1 MKKCIKVLAL
11 ALALSLAALA
21 AFAEANKDRM
31 LNLSILAPLTTTNPM
46 NSSNLQDN
54 MVLLQMADG
63 LWAVNEGNMK
73 VEPRIAESWDISADG
88 KVYTFH
94 LNPKAKF
101 HNGDTVKASDCVFSF
116 EYASKNPRM
125 SSFYT
130 SIAKVEAPDDRT
142 FVMTLTAPNAGIFAT
157 LNTHCFMLSEREFK
171 EQGEKF
177 GTQIHKA
184 CCGPYMMSRLDG
196 LDSYWELTADP
207 NYYRGEAPIKKIS
220 YKPIIEASAGLIAFE
235 SGELDWYIAPIANW
249 DGLTANPDYHT
260 ELVPANHQSYFI
272 INYTNGELK
281 DINLRKAIA
290 YAINKDE
297 CNDVCYSGLAKI
309 AKYMYN
315 PETNIAAPA
324 HDVYYEYNP
333 ELAKEYLKK
342 SSMPDGGKL
351 SGAIQCSSGGYFQ
364 KMAVV
369 IQQNLADIGLEV
381 NVTPMQ
387 SATNMDVMRQN
398 RHFMGTS
405 GGTCRG
411 DYDAIREWYHSNS
424 AGTSF
429 IKFNAGT
436 EFDSKCIDSM
446 LDKGAA
452 LNDPAERSKVYA
464 EVDSYVAKGAV
475 YIPIFHKVQPY
486 VWTKALNIPKNYSN
500 FPSIYEWSWN

>member
-272 INYTNGELK
+272 INYTNG
-281 DINLRKAIA
+281 
-290 YAINKDE
+290 
-297 CNDVCYSGLAKI
+297 
-309 AKYMYN
+309 
-315 PETNIAAPA
+315 
-324 HDVYYEYNP
+324 
-333 ELAKEYLKK
+333 
-342 SSMPDGGKL
+342 
-351 SGAIQCSSGGYFQ
+351 
-364 KMAVV
+364 
-369 IQQNLADIGLEV
+369 
-381 NVTPMQ
+381 
-387 SATNMDVMRQN
+387 
-398 RHFMGTS
+398 
-405 GGTCRG
+405 
-411 DYDAIREWYHSNS
+411 
-424 AGTSF
+424 
-429 IKFNAGT
+429 
-436 EFDSKCIDSM
+436 
-446 LDKGAA
+446 
-452 LNDPAERSKVYA
+452 
-464 EVDSYVAKGAV
+464 
-475 YIPIFHKVQPY
+475 
-486 VWTKALNIPKNYSN
+486 
-500 FPSIYEWSWN
+500 